1 VRLAPDGTGRVAALV
16 AVAFAVR
23 LGWGL
28 AAGVTPG
35 ELDDAAWYHATAT
48 ALARGSG
55 YVSPFTFHP
64 TAAWPPGYPLLLSLA
79 YRAAGAV
86 PATAVVVNAA
96 FGALTCVLVWRLG
109 LRLAGSTAAAVA
121 TALLAAFP
129 SSILFSALVLSETVF
144 TGLVLGLMLVAVR
157 LVDDRE
163 EHALAWLGWGVGAGA
178 AALVR
183 AEAVLLALVPAAA
196 LVTLGR
202 GRVAPRIAVAALLGL
217 AITLAPW
224 TIRNARVF
232 GAFVP
237 TSTGFGRTLWIGH
250 NPDAEGGMSR
260 IIQLRMT
267 EAIAAANLPPT
278 PEGEI
283 ATDRLLRRQA
293 FDFMRS
299 HPLRELALTPARMYH
314 LFRGDHVWQEW
325 YGPGTP
331 RVLPSPA
338 ARRTLGVAGNVYY
351 LLVGCLALAGLR
363 LRGGSAAAGWRV
375 VDVWMLTWIAIFTA
389 IYGDPRFHQVLLP
402 PACILAAVTIA
413 RLTGGRDPHDGAT
426 SAP

>member
-1 VRLAPDGTGRVAALV
+1 MRLVPGRAGRVAALV

-35 ELDDAAWYHATAT
+35 QLDDAGWYHATAT
-48 ALARGSG
+48 ALALGSG

-64 TAAWPPGYPLLLSLA
+64 TAAWPPGYPLLLSIA
-79 YRAAGAV
+79 YRVAGAV
-86 PATAVVVNAA
+86 PATAVVLNAV

-109 LRLAGSTAAAVA
+109 LRLAGPTTATFA

-129 SSILFSALVLSETVF
+129 SHVFFSALVLSETLF
-144 TGLVLGLMLVAVR
+144 TCLVLGLMLVATR
-157 LVDDRE
+157 LVDARDER
-163 EHALAWLGWGVGAGA
+163 ALAWLLWGVGAGV

-202 GRVAPRIAVAALLGL
+202 GRSAPRIAIAALLGL
-217 AITLAPW
+217 ALTLAPW
-224 TIRNARVF
+224 TLRNARVF

-237 TSTGFGRTLWIGH
+237 TSTGFGRTFWIGH
-250 NPDAEGGMSR
+250 NPDADGGMSR
-260 IIQLRMT
+260 TIQLRMT
-267 EAIAAANLPPT
+267 EAIAAASLPPT

-293 FDFMRS
+293 FAFMLA
-299 HPLRELALTPARMYH
+299 HPLRELALTPARTYH

-325 YGPGTP
+325 YEPGTP

-338 ARRTLGVAGNVYY
+338 ARHALGVAGNAYY
-351 LLVGCLALAGLR
+351 LLVGCLALAGLW
-363 LRGGSAAAGWRV
+363 LRGGPTAVGWRV
-375 VDVWMLTWIAIFTA
+375 VDVWMLTWIAIFSA
-389 IYGDPRFHQVLLP
+389 IYGDPRFHQVLIP
-402 PACILAAVTIA
+402 PACLLAAVTLA
-413 RLTGGRDPHDGAT
+413 RLTGGRDPYDGAT
-426 SAP
+426 SVA

>member
-1 VRLAPDGTGRVAALV
+1 
-16 AVAFAVR
+16 VR

-35 ELDDAAWYHATAT
+35 ELDDAGWYHATAT

-55 YVSPFTFHP
+55 YLSPFTFHP
-64 TAAWPPGYPLLLSLA
+64 TAAWPPGYPLLLSVA
-79 YRAAGAV
+79 YRVAGAV
-86 PATAVVVNAA
+86 PATAVVLNAV

-109 LRLAGSTAAAVA
+109 RRLAGPAAATLA
-121 TALLAAFP
+121 TALLVAFP
-129 SSILFSALVLSETVF
+129 SSVFFSALVLSETVF
-144 TGLVLGLMLVAVR
+144 TCLVLGLMLVAAR
-157 LVDDRE
+157 LVTNGNER
-163 EHALAWLGWGVGAGA
+163 LPAWLLWGIGAGV

-196 LVTLGR
+196 LVTLRR
-202 GRVAPRIAVAALLGL
+202 GRAAPRIAVAALLGL
-217 AITLAPW
+217 AIALTPW

-237 TSTGFGRTLWIGH
+237 TSTGFGRTFWIGH
-250 NPDAEGGMSR
+250 NPDADGGMSQT
-260 IIQLRMT
+260 IQVRMT

-283 ATDRLLRRQA
+283 ATDRLLRREA
-293 FDFMRS
+293 FEFMLS
-299 HPLRELALTPARMYH
+299 HPLRELALTPARAYH

-325 YGPGTP
+325 YPPGTP
-331 RVLPSPA
+331 RMLPSPA
-338 ARRTLGVAGNVYY
+338 ARRALGIAGNIYY
-351 LLVGCLALAGLR
+351 LLVGCLALAGVALR
-363 LRGGSAAAGWRV
+363 DGGATAGWRV

-389 IYGDPRFHQVLLP
+389 IYGDPRFHQVLIP

-413 RLTGGRDPHDGAT
+413 RLTGGRDQHDGAT
-426 SAP
+426 SVS